1 LHAIDVGIILG
12 YLVVVLGI
20 GFLIS
25 KRAGTSLD
33 SYFLGNNSMPWYV
46 LGISNASSMFDITGT
61 MWLVY
66 VIFVYGLKGVWLP
79 WLWPTFNQ
87 IFLMIFLSVWIRR
100 SNVLTGA
107 EWITSRFGTA
117 QGAELSRIIVVF
129 FALVSVIGFLTYD
142 FAGIGKFAYEFLP
155 HELPDS
161 VKNIPILGSILTAIF
176 PQTLS
181 ANFYAVVFMGI
192 TTVYVIAGGMYSVV
206 LTDVIQFV
214 MLAIASIAIGYIGY
228 INITP
233 ETLPAVTPAG
243 WNQLFFGWEL
253 NLDWSGLIPAVND
266 KIASDGYSFF
276 SIIIM
281 MILFKGILI
290 SLAGPAPN
298 YDMQRILATRNPKE
312 SALMSS
318 VVSVALFP
326 RWIMITGI
334 TVLALTFY
342 SPQLKTMGS
351 AIDFEMILPYV
362 INRFVPV
369 GLTGIMIAGLLAAFM
384 STFDSTVNAG
394 AAYLVNDIYKRYFK
408 PTASDKHYVWMSYLA
423 SFIVVIVG
431 IIFGF
436 FVRSIDQVMQWIV
449 SGLWGGYTAPNIL
462 KWYWW
467 RFNGYGYFYGMLT
480 GIASALILPIL
491 LPGVSALNTFPIIL
505 LISGIAC
512 VVGSLA
518 TAPEEEN
525 VLKNFY
531 SRVRP
536 WGFWKP
542 VYDLVIKENPE
553 FKRNKNFKRDMFN
566 VLTGV
571 IWQFT
576 LVVIPV
582 YFVIKDYKSMWIAA
596 FVLVVTT
603 VILKYNW
610 YNKLEKD

>member
-1 LHAIDVGIILG
+1 MNLHAIDVGIILA
-12 YLVVVLGI
+12 YLVIVIGI
-20 GFLIS
+20 GFWIS
-25 KRAGTSLD
+25 RKAGSSID
-33 SYFLGNNSMPWYV
+33 SYFLGNNTMPWYV

-66 VIFVYGLKGVWLP
+66 VIFVYGLKGVLLP

-100 SNVLTGA
+100 SNVMTGG
-107 EWITSRFGTA
+107 EWITSRFGSER
-117 QGAELSRIIVVF
+117 GAELSRIIVVI

-142 FAGIGKFAYEFLP
+142 FAGIGKFAWEFLP
-155 HELPDS
+155 HEVPDS
-161 VKNIPILGSILTAIF
+161 IRNVPVLGSILPETF
-176 PQTLS
+176 S

-192 TTVYVIAGGMYSVV
+192 TTIYVIAGGMYSVV
-206 LTDVIQFV
+206 LTDVIQFI
-214 MLAIASIAIGYIGY
+214 MLAVASIAIGYIAFTHV
-228 INITP
+228 TP
-233 ETLPAVTPAG
+233 EILQTVVPEG
-243 WNQLFFGWEL
+243 WNQLLFGWKL
-253 NLDWSGLIPAVND
+253 NLDWSNLIPAVND
-266 KIASDGYSFF
+266 KITADGYSFF
-276 SIIIM
+276 SIIMM

-290 SLAGPAPN
+290 SMAGPAPN
-298 YDMQRILATRNPKE
+298 YDMQRILATRNAKE

-334 TVLALTFY
+334 TVLALIFY
-342 SPQLKTMGS
+342 SPELKAMGP

-369 GLTGIMIAGLLAAFM
+369 GLTGVMIAGLLAAFM

-394 AAYLVNDIYKRYFK
+394 AAYLVNDIYKRYLK
-408 PTASDKHYVWMSYLA
+408 PTASDKHYVLISYMA

-436 FVRSIDQVMQWIV
+436 FVKSIDQVMQWIV

-480 GIASALILPIL
+480 GIACALILPIL
-491 LPGVSALNTFPIIL
+491 LPGVSALNTFPLIL

-512 VVGSLA
+512 IVASLA

-542 VYDLVIKENPE
+542 IYELVIKENPS
-553 FKRNKNFKRDMFN
+553 FNRNKSFKRDMFN
-566 VLTGV
+566 VLTGIV
-571 IWQFT
+571 WQLT
-576 LVVIPV
+576 LVLIPV
-582 YFVIKDYKSMWIAA
+582 YFVIKDYKSMWISA
-596 FVLVVTT
+596 LVMIIATF
-603 VILKYNW
+603 ILKYNW

>member
-1 LHAIDVGIILG
+1 MNLHAIDVGIILG
-12 YLVVVLGI
+12 YLVIVIGI
-20 GFLIS
+20 GFWIS
-25 KRAGTSLD
+25 RKAGSSID
-33 SYFLGNNSMPWYV
+33 SYFLGNNSMPWYI

-117 QGAELSRIIVVF
+117 TGAELSRIVVVI

-142 FAGIGKFAYEFLP
+142 FAGIGKFAWEFLP
-155 HELPDS
+155 HEVPNS
-161 VKNIPILGSILTAIF
+161 IRNIPVLGSML
-176 PQTLS
+176 PETLS

-192 TTVYVIAGGMYSVV
+192 TTIYVIAGGIYSVV
-206 LTDVIQFV
+206 LTDVVQFV
-214 MLAIASIAIGYIGY
+214 MLAIASIAIGYIAFTHV
-228 INITP
+228 TP
-233 ETLPAVTPAG
+233 ELLKEVLPEG
-243 WNQLFFGWEL
+243 WNQLFFGWKL
-253 NLDWSGLIPAVND
+253 NLDWSNLIPAVNE
-266 KIASDGYSFF
+266 KISADGYSFF
-276 SIIIM
+276 SIIMM

-290 SLAGPAPN
+290 SMAGPAPN
-298 YDMQRILATRNPKE
+298 YDMQRILATRNAKE

-334 TVLALTFY
+334 TVLALLFY
-342 SPQLKTMGS
+342 SPELKAMGS

-369 GLTGIMIAGLLAAFM
+369 GLTGVMIAGLLAAFM

-394 AAYLVNDIYKRYFK
+394 AAYLVNDIYKRYLK
-408 PTASDKHYVWMSYLA
+408 PTASDQHYVLISYMA
-423 SFIVVIVG
+423 SFIIVIVG

-436 FVRSIDQVMQWIV
+436 YTKSIDQVMQWIV

-480 GIASALILPIL
+480 GIACALILPIL
-491 LPGVSALNTFPIIL
+491 LPGISALNTFPLIL

-512 VVGSLA
+512 IVASLA
-518 TAPEEEN
+518 TVPEEES

-536 WGFWKP
+536 WGFWNP
-542 VYDLVIKENPE
+542 IYELVIKENPS
-553 FKRNKNFKRDMFN
+553 FNRNKSFKRDMFN

-571 IWQFT
+571 VWQLT
-576 LVVIPV
+576 LVLIPI
-582 YFVIKDYKSMWIAA
+582 YFVIKDFKSMWIS
-596 FVLVVTT
+596 VLVLIITT
-603 VILKYNW
+603 LILKYNW